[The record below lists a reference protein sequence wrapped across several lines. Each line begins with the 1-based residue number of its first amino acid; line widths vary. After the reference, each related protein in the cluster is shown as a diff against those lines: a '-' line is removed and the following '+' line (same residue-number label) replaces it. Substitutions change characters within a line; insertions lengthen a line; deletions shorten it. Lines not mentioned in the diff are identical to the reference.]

1 MNKKPTSNLKEL
13 RISKMAEQVKLL
25 GHWASPFNCRI
36 ETALKLKGVQYEFI
50 QEDLQ
55 NKSPLLLKCNPI
67 HKKIPVLL
75 HNGKPICESLVIL
88 EYIDETWKG
97 TPIFP
102 EDPHERAIGRFW
114 ANFIDEKCL
123 PAIKKAF
130 FTKDDKAIEEASELL
145 KTLEAQLND
154 NKFFRGDNV
163 GLVDIVANL
172 FGYWVGVIQEAMGVE
187 LLTEEKFPRLR
198 KCIDEYDNCNVIK
211 ECLPPREKLLAFAKV
226 TYKPSQP
233 TN

>member
-1 MNKKPTSNLKEL
+1 
-13 RISKMAEQVKLL
+13 MAEQVKLL
-25 GHWASPFNCRI
+25 GHWASAFNCRVEI
-36 ETALKLKGVQYEFI
+36 ALKWKGIEYEFI

-97 TPIFP
+97 NPIFP
-102 EDPHERAIGRFW
+102 KDPHERAIARFW

-123 PAIKKAF
+123 PAIKKAC
-130 FTKDDKAIEEASELL
+130 FTKDDKGIEETIELL

-154 NKFFRGDNV
+154 KKFFGGDSV

-172 FGYWVGVIQEAMGVE
+172 IGYWLGVIQEAVGVE
-187 LLTEEKFPRLR
+187 VLTEEKFPRLY
-198 KCIDEYDNCNVIK
+198 KWIEEYVRCSVIK
-211 ECLPPREKLLAFAKV
+211 EHLPPREKLLAFAKA
-226 TYKPSQP
+226 TYNNQ
-233 TN
+233 

>member
-1 MNKKPTSNLKEL
+1 
-13 RISKMAEQVKLL
+13 MAEQVKLL

-233 TN
+233 TNY

>member
-1 MNKKPTSNLKEL
+1 M
-13 RISKMAEQVKLL
+13 
-25 GHWASPFNCRI
+25 
-36 ETALKLKGVQYEFI
+36 
-50 QEDLQ
+50 
-55 NKSPLLLKCNPI
+55 
-67 HKKIPVLL
+67 
-75 HNGKPICESLVIL
+75 
-88 EYIDETWKG
+88 
-97 TPIFP
+97 
-102 EDPHERAIGRFW
+102 
-114 ANFIDEKCL
+114 

-163 GLVDIVANL
+163 GLVDIVANS
-172 FGYWVGVIQEAMGVE
+172 FGYWVGVIQEAMGVG
-187 LLTEEKFPRLR
+187 LLTEEKFPRLC